1 MRPQL
6 EALLHASPKVVSFQV
21 LDNDPI
27 GEANFLFKIRCELT
41 SGRVLQIRL
50 HAVAGHVRYSYQE
63 LGDRPLRRWDN
74 APHFPGLPGFP
85 HHHHDGSGIVSASS
99 FSGEPV
105 ADLSR
110 VLDTL

>member
-1 MRPQL
+1 MLPQL

-27 GEANFLFKIRCELT
+27 DEANFLFKIRCELT

-50 HAVAGHVRYSYQE
+50 HAMAGHVRYSYQE
-63 LGDRPLRRWDN
+63 LDDRPLRRWDN
-74 APHFPGLPGFP
+74 APHFPGLTSFP
-85 HHHHDGSGIVSASS
+85 HHHHDVNGTVSASF

-105 ADLSR
+105 ADLPR